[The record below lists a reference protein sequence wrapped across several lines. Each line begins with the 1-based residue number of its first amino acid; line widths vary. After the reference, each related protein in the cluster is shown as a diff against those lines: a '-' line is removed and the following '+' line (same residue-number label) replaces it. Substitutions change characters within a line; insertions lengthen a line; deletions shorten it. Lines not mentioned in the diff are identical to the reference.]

1 MAFFLVALTEALHDG
16 QVNGEDVDGLP
27 GGGGG
32 GREEGLLRDELSW
45 KANHSFKQAP
55 QKVWRQSRRVRGEWR
70 TSVHIW
76 EGLY

>member
-16 QVNGEDVDGLP
+16 QVKGDDDDAFP

-32 GREEGLLRDELSW
+32 EREEGLLRDELSW

-55 QKVWRQSRRVRGEWR
+55 QKVWRQSSRVRGE
-70 TSVHIW
+70 
-76 EGLY
+76 